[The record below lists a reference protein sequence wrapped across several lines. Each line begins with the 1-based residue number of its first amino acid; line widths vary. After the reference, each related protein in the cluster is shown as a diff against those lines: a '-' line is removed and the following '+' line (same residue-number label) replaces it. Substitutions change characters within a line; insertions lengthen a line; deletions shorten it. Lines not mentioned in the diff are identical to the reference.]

1 MLYPSIQDL
10 TAGQD
15 INRYMLVIGTAKSA
29 RYVTYK
35 QNVEMENNELRKEF
49 DKSFDDANNEKAV
62 STAVSKLHSGEFK
75 IITD

>member
-10 TAGQD
+10 TNNE

-35 QNVEMENNELRKEF
+35 TNQELEARKDSDKAIGIEESCKKSVSVAVE
-49 DKSFDDANNEKAV
+49 
-62 STAVSKLHSGEFK
+62 KLHGGQFK
-75 IITD
+75 IIAE